1 MAIRIAIVGPGRVGQ
16 AFARRW
22 HEAGAEFLGFLGRD
36 RERTQAALEFVG
48 HGRALATADLAD
60 AHVLV
65 LAVSDLALRSVAVEL
80 AAASDLRSCG
90 LALHCS
96 GSRGRDDLAPLAQR
110 GLRTAALHPL
120 APFPDPTRGYAAM
133 VGRHALCEA
142 GPRAIRLTGRLA
154 TMAGLEPVFVDGP
167 IDRTR
172 YHLACALSANGV
184 TALLAQAGRQMARA
198 LAVEESLATRLC
210 ADLLTS
216 AVTLCVEVSP
226 LQALSG
232 PVVRGDVDLVARHLA
247 LLEGSAAADEPAATT
262 TTTPRAL
269 DSQTVDARTA
279 AAYRALMLEAL
290 ALAEARGL
298 SSEFASSL
306 QSLLATASGTV
317 PHDGS
322 GGTEGPSR
330 G

>member
-1 MAIRIAIVGPGRVGQ
+1 LAIRIAIVGPGRVGQ

-36 RERTQAALEFVG
+36 RQRTHAALGFVG
-48 HGRALATADLAD
+48 HGRVLAVTDLAD
-60 AHVLV
+60 AHVLA
-65 LAVSDLALRSVAVEL
+65 LTVSDVALRSVATDL
-80 AAASDLRSCG
+80 AAAPELRSCG
-90 LALHCS
+90 LAVHCS
-96 GSRGRDDLAPLAQR
+96 GSHGRDDLAAFARR

-142 GPRAIRLTGRLA
+142 GPRAVRLTGRLA
-154 TMAGLEPVFVDGP
+154 TMAGLRPVFVAGA

-184 TALLAQAGRQMARA
+184 TALLAQASRQMARA
-198 LAVEESLATRLC
+198 LGVEDSLATSLC

-216 AVTLCVEVSP
+216 AAALCVEDSP
-226 LQALSG
+226 RDALSG
-232 PVVRGDVDLVARHLA
+232 PVVRGDADLVARHLA
-247 LLEGSAAADEPAATT
+247 LLDSPAAATAVSHSLGA
-262 TTTPRAL
+262 R
-269 DSQTVDARTA
+269 TVDARTA
-279 AAYRALMLEAL
+279 ATYRALMLEAL

-298 SSEFASSL
+298 SSDLVSSL
-306 QSLLATASGTV
+306 RSVLATPNGAERCGDATA
-317 PHDGS
+317 
-322 GGTEGPSR
+322 TEDSAR